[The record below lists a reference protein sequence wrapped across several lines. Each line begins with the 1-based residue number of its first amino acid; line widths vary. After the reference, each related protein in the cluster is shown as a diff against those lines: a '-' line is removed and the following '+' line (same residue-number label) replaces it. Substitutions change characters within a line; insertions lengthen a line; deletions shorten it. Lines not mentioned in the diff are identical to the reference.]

1 MACGQDEQQ
10 WESLMMEKRA
20 ARWPLEALSVFPL
33 SRNDN
38 STVNSLLGNVVLLF
52 RRGAWNWSINS
63 LTPSALH
70 DVMMWNTSNQKIIKP
85 CQILSP

>member
-38 STVNSLLGNVVLLF
+38 STVNSLLGNVVLQDRCLELEHELF
-52 RRGAWNWSINS
+52 NS
-63 LTPSALH
+63 QCT
-70 DVMMWNTSNQKIIKP
+70 T
-85 CQILSP
+85 